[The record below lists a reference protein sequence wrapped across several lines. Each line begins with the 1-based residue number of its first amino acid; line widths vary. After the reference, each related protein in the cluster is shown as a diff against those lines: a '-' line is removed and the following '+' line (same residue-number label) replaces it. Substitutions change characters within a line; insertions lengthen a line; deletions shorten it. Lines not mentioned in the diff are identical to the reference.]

1 MEIEQSVLE
10 NLPINQRQKVCHQ
23 IRQQQIK
30 NYLDFQRTELA
41 KGKKDTPGQKK
52 KNKKGNSVKFSQ
64 NYMLQDAVE
73 NFNDREVLSLLK
85 SGADSRFATGN
96 GTTLLHKCCA
106 EDNASIAEILI
117 SQGVDVNCRDDD
129 LWAPLHTAC
138 SCESLEVMQLLLKNK
153 ADATLLDVD
162 GYFPHEHA
170 PEGSEARHLM
180 EKHLSQLGMDQ
191 TKLKELRLDS
201 PRQMLNEIK
210 NLLASGVDM
219 NALNSNGV
227 SLLHISSANG
237 YKQVMKVLLQN
248 FKTDVNV
255 MDIRG
260 WTPLHVA
267 AKFDQVKAAKLLL
280 KHKANPN
287 AVDGFGLKPSAI
299 TNSDEIRGLLLKAE
313 QRVTKGEVKI
323 EQSGD
328 EEDAVKGAE
337 QKKNM
342 QIIRVNSKTMKNK
355 KGSFGKKDKLME
367 AMMMYTTLQ
376 DDRGDHNYDTIKEE
390 EKAEE
395 DYVSA
400 IWKAASSE
408 QGDLPFCMENDN
420 LANVGDIKEENILT
434 EIQKRYSKSQIYTMV
449 CDIVIAVNPFKDL
462 PYYGKMISMKYHNG
476 EAPYQLPPHIY
487 ISAESAYQNLLHAK
501 KSQCCVISGES
512 GSGKTESCKFIVQH
526 LLRIAGS
533 DETNLNSK
541 INKMNPLLEAFGNA
555 KTVMNDN
562 SSRFAK
568 FMELFFTSNGKVLGA
583 RMLEYLL
590 EKSRIIYQGKGECNF
605 HIFYWMMS
613 GLSPEE
619 FNVYSLRKDGKHR
632 YLQPRGGADV
642 TQQFNKDNNAK
653 FWEVKECFKFI
664 GFSQDDIQNILQVL
678 SIVLHLGDISFH
690 GVGNND
696 AAQVSNPVNLQTV
709 ADMLEVSADELGSA
723 LVAEYTVTR
732 GEQIKKERTLQQA
745 EDCRDALAKTLYGHL
760 FSWIVNGMNQLL
772 QPEEESDCLQ
782 IGLLDIFGFENFP
795 RNSFE
800 QLCINLANE
809 QLHLFTNDHVFHKE
823 QQECLLEGVP
833 LVKIDLTSNQN
844 VLDLFLERHTG
855 VLDILDEEST
865 FPKATDKS
873 LAAKLHKIPGKKYP
887 TLYKTPR
894 DEGPTFTVVH
904 YAGSVTYELVGFLD
918 KNRDTLPNAV
928 LCTMKASNKL
938 LIKEFFQSKITRTGS
953 LAPSARQQ
961 RMSRHTTKKA
971 ASPFEFFNK
980 LRGGKQEEMKPKA
993 ASHRKGPSTAAHYFQ
1008 NSLTELVNKIQSAE
1022 PHFIRCIK
1030 PNTSKAAML
1039 FDSQYILSQ
1048 LRYTGVAD
1056 IVQIRKFGYPLRL
1069 TFHEFQ
1075 TRYKIL
1081 SICALPQFCPMT
1093 DIEKC
1098 RQVLQK
1104 YKITDYKVGRTKLFF
1119 SHWHVLELEKLT
1131 TELEK
1136 KVITAQSVVRGFLY
1150 RHRCKTLMETH
1161 SQQKEII
1168 ASFLCQVEINSQKV
1182 EKWMIDGV
1190 QVDKEKYDLTLKQ
1203 KEIAEITKS
1212 LESLDDLLNT
1222 YEEILTED
1230 FRAEQTANYKADEYE
1245 NTPSQAK
1252 NHEDGNEYDDAVST
1266 WTIPGQGKLC
1276 EIIFEMSN

>member
-10 NLPINQRQKVCHQ
+10 NLPINQRQKVCRQ
-23 IRQQQIK
+23 IRQQQVK
-30 NYLDFQRTELA
+30 NYLDFLKSELA
-41 KGKKDTPGQKK
+41 KSNKDIPKHKKT
-52 KNKKGNSVKFSQ
+52 NKRRTNVTFGQ
-64 NYMLQDAVE
+64 NYVLQDAVE
-73 NFNDREVLSLLK
+73 NLNDREVLSLLK
-85 SGADSRFATGN
+85 SGADSSFATGN
-96 GTTLLHKCCA
+96 GVTLLHKCCA

-117 SQGVDVNCRDDD
+117 NEGVDVNCRDDD

-138 SCESLEVMQLLLKNK
+138 FCESLEVIQLLLKNK
-153 ADATLLDVD
+153 ADATLLDID
-162 GYFPHEHA
+162 GYFPHEHT
-170 PEGSEARHLM
+170 PEGSEVRQLM
-180 EKHLSQLGMDQ
+180 EEYLSQLGIDQ
-191 TKLKELRLDS
+191 NRLKELRLDI
-201 PRQMLNEIK
+201 PRQMLAEVK
-210 NLLASGVDM
+210 NLLVSGADM
-219 NALNSNGV
+219 NALNSNGI

-237 YKQVMKVLLQN
+237 YKQVMKALLQN

-255 MDIRG
+255 VDIRG

-267 AKFDQVKAAKLLL
+267 ARFDQVKAVKMLL

-299 TNSDEIRGLLLKAE
+299 TNSDEIRGILLKAE
-313 QRVTKGEVKI
+313 QRVKKGEVKI
-323 EQSGD
+323 EKSED
-328 EEDAVKGAE
+328 EEDAVNEAE
-337 QKKNM
+337 QKTAL
-342 QIIRVNSKTMKNK
+342 QPIRVNSRIMKSK
-355 KGSFGKKDKLME
+355 RGSFGKEDKLME
-367 AMMMYTTLQ
+367 AMMMYSTIQ
-376 DDRGDHNYDTIKEE
+376 DDGRENYYESLKEE
-390 EKAEE
+390 EEKVDE
-395 DYVSA
+395 DYTSV

-408 QGDLPFCMENDN
+408 PGDLPFCMENDN
-420 LANVGDIKEENILT
+420 LADISDIKEETILT
-434 EIQKRYSKSQIYTMV
+434 EIQKRYSKNQIYTLV
-449 CDIVIAVNPFKDL
+449 CDVLIAVNPFKDL
-462 PYYGKMISMKYHNG
+462 PYYGKTISMKYHSG
-476 EAPYQLPPHIY
+476 ELSYKLPPHIY
-487 ISAESAYQNLLHAK
+487 ISAESAYQNLLHAQH
-501 KSQCCVISGES
+501 SQCCVISGES
-512 GSGKTESCKFIVQH
+512 GAGKTESCKFIVQH

-568 FMELFFTSNGKVLGA
+568 FMELFFTSDGKVMGA
-583 RMLEYLL
+583 RILEYLL
-590 EKSRIIYQGKGECNF
+590 EKSRIIFQGKGECNF

-619 FNVYSLRKDGKHR
+619 INVYNLRKDGKHR
-632 YLQPRGGADV
+632 YLQPRGGADMS
-642 TQQFNKDNNAK
+642 QLFNKDNKAK

-664 GFSQDDIQNILQVL
+664 GFSQDDIHCILQVL

-696 AAQVSNPVNLQTV
+696 AAQISNPVNLQTV
-709 ADMLEVSADELGSA
+709 ADMLEVSADEFGSA

-772 QPEEESDCLQ
+772 QPEEESACLQ

-809 QLHLFTNDHVFHKE
+809 QLQLFTNDHVFHKE

-833 LVKIDLTSNQN
+833 LVKIDLSSNQN

-887 TLYKTPR
+887 NLYKTPR
-894 DEGPTFTVVH
+894 DEGTMFTVVH

-938 LIKEFFQSKITRTGS
+938 LIKEFFLSKITRTGS

-961 RMSRHTTKKA
+961 RMSRRTTKKA
-971 ASPFEFFNK
+971 ASPFEFFKK
-980 LRGGKQEEMKPKA
+980 LRGGKQEEMKPKV
-993 ASHRKGPSTAAHYFQ
+993 ASHRKGPSTVAHYFQ
-1008 NSLTELVNKIQSAE
+1008 NSLTELVNKIQLAE
-1022 PHFIRCIK
+1022 PQFIRCLK

-1039 FDSQYILSQ
+1039 FDPQYILSQ

-1075 TRYKIL
+1075 RRYKSL
-1081 SICALPQFCPMT
+1081 ALCALPQFRPMT

-1098 RQVLQK
+1098 KQVLQK
-1104 YKITDYKVGRTKLFF
+1104 YRITDYKVGKTKLFF
-1119 SHWHVLELEKLT
+1119 SHSHGLELKKLT
-1131 TELEK
+1131 TNVEK
-1136 KVITAQSVVRGFLY
+1136 KVITAQ
-1150 RHRCKTLMETH
+1150 
-1161 SQQKEII
+1161 
-1168 ASFLCQVEINSQKV
+1168 
-1182 EKWMIDGV
+1182 
-1190 QVDKEKYDLTLKQ
+1190 
-1203 KEIAEITKS
+1203 IAEITKS
-1212 LESLDDLLNT
+1212 LESLDNLLNI
-1222 YEEILTED
+1222 YEELPPVD
-1230 FRAEQTANYKADEYE
+1230 FRVNQTSYDKADEYE
-1245 NTPSQAK
+1245 NNPSQTK
-1252 NHEDGNEYDDAVST
+1252 NLEDNNPYDDAVSLG
-1266 WTIPGQGKLC
+1266 IIQGQGKLC
-1276 EIIFEMSN
+1276 EVIFEMSN